1 MPAEMESQKCKSNC
15 LFEEVSSFENLFQS
29 YRLSRKSKRFRK
41 YVLSFDFNLENNLV
55 GLQKELFGG
64 LYEHGE
70 YRTFTIYDPKK
81 RKIQAAPF
89 GDRIIHRCL
98 YSKINPL
105 FESQFIRDSY
115 ACRAG
120 FGPQKA
126 IKRAE
131 YFWQKCSERKGHREV
146 YVLKCDV
153 QKYFASIDH
162 LILKDIVFR
171 TVLCPQ
177 TRELVNKIIDSG
189 GLGNNRVTGL
199 PIGNLTS
206 QLFANVYLNELDWF
220 VKKNLKESFYIRYMD
235 DFVIL
240 SKDKKRLGAVKKE
253 IQRFLKKE
261 LRLFL
266 HPQKSQVYKLNQGL
280 DFLGY
285 RLFLYKR
292 KLRAI
297 SYKRMK
303 RKRRAYVR
311 SVAVGKKEIGSY
323 VGSLNSWY
331 GRIKFLKG

>member
-1 MPAEMESQKCKSNC
+1 MLGKMKCQKCKSNC
-15 LFEEVSSFENLFQS
+15 LFEEVSSFENLLQS

-41 YVLSFDFNLENNLV
+41 YVLSFDFDLENNLV
-55 GLQKELFGG
+55 GLQKELLSGR
-64 LYEHGE
+64 YEHGK
-70 YRTFTIYDPKK
+70 YRTFTIHDPKK

-98 YSKINPL
+98 YLKINPL

-126 IKRAE
+126 IKRME
-131 YFWQKCSERKGHREV
+131 YFWQRCSGRKGHREV
-146 YVLKCDV
+146 YALKCDV

-189 GLGNNRVTGL
+189 GSSNKRIVGL

-206 QLFANVYLNELDWF
+206 QLFANIYLNELDWF
-220 VKKNLKESFYIRYMD
+220 IKENLGEPFYIRYMD
-235 DFVIL
+235 DFVVL
-240 SKDKKRLGAVKKE
+240 SKDKKRLTVVKKE
-253 IQRFLKKE
+253 IQRFLEKE
-261 LRLFL
+261 FRLFL

-292 KLRAI
+292 RLRTN
-297 SYKRMK
+297 SYKRMR
-303 RKRRAYVR
+303 RKRRDCVR
-311 SVAVGKKEIGSY
+311 NVVFGKREIDSY
-323 VGSLNSWY
+323 IRSLCSWY
-331 GRIKFLKG
+331 GRIKFLEI